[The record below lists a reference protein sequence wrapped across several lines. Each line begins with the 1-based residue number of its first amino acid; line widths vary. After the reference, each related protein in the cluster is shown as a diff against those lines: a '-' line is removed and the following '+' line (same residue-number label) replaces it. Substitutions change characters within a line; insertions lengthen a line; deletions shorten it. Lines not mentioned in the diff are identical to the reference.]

1 VAAGAGAEVG
11 LPCLSRG
18 ARLSNTTKNASTPYA
33 VFCGVDVGKSEH
45 HACAVDASGERVHD
59 KALPN
64 DESALVAVLT
74 KLQGL
79 GKVLV
84 IIDQPA
90 SIGALV
96 IAVARLLGIDVAY
109 LPGLAMR
116 RIADLY
122 PGEGKTDARDA
133 FIIADAARTMP
144 HTLRRVGTDEETLAD
159 LTVLAGYDDDLAAES
174 TRLTNRLRDALLH
187 VHPALERLL
196 GKHLDRPGVLEVL
209 AAASTPAAL
218 HELGAEVMAEI
229 MRPRS
234 PRLAKSLPAKI
245 LAALDQQTV
254 VIPGTAAFGRV
265 ITGVAAAL
273 RDVHL
278 ERDALAADLEERL
291 EAHPLAEVLTS
302 MPGIGL
308 RTALKILTIVGD
320 GTAFPTPGHL
330 AAYAGLSPVT
340 RQSGTS
346 IKGETRS
353 RRGNRALKSALF
365 LSAFASLKDPAS
377 RAYYDRKR
385 AEGKRHNAA
394 IICLA
399 RRRVDVLFAML
410 RDRKPYQPPAATE
423 PGKSTM
429 AA

>member
-1 VAAGAGAEVG
+1 MAAGAGAEVG

-18 ARLSNTTKNASTPYA
+18 ARLSKTTKNASTQYA
-33 VFCGVDVGKSEH
+33 VYCGVDVGKNEH
-45 HACAVDASGERVHD
+45 RACALDPAGERLHD
-59 KALPN
+59 KQLPN

-74 KLQGL
+74 KLQSL
-79 GKVLV
+79 GRVLV

-96 IAVARLLGIDVAY
+96 IAVARLLGIDVAH

-116 RIADLY
+116 RITDLY

-159 LTVLAGYDDDLAAES
+159 LSVLAGYDDDLAAEA
-174 TRLTNRLRDALLH
+174 TRLSNRLRDALLH

-196 GKHLDRPGVLEVL
+196 GKHFDRPGVLDLL
-209 AAASTPAAL
+209 AAAPTPSTLAQLSPDA
-218 HELGAEVMAEI
+218 MTQI

-234 PRLAKSLPAKI
+234 PRLAKTLPVKI
-245 LAALDQQTV
+245 LAALQEQTV
-254 VIPGTAAFGRV
+254 VIPGTVAFGRV
-265 ITGVAAAL
+265 ITGVAGAI
-273 RDVHL
+273 RDNHL
-278 ERDALAADLEERL
+278 ERDALARDLEERL
-291 EAHPLAEVLTS
+291 EAYPLAEVLTS

-308 RTALKILTIVGD
+308 RTCLKILTIVGD
-320 GTAFPTPGHL
+320 GSAFPTPGHL

-353 RRGNRALKSALF
+353 RRGNRALKSAL
-365 LSAFASLKDPAS
+365 
-377 RAYYDRKR
+377 
-385 AEGKRHNAA
+385 
-394 IICLA
+394 
-399 RRRVDVLFAML
+399 
-410 RDRKPYQPPAATE
+410 
-423 PGKSTM
+423 
-429 AA
+429 